1 MKTLLFSFA
10 ASSALFL
17 SSSLFAQ
24 TFQLEETQDFADLD
38 IPLGGA
44 GVEIDLADYFTI
56 DGVTGQ
62 VVQMDFDQ
70 GTINV
75 EMLNAA
81 APLNVANFL
90 NYVDDGDYNNT
101 IIHRS
106 IPGFVIQGGSFTAT
120 FPVVAIPTDD
130 SVVNEFSL
138 SNLRGTVS
146 MAKLADDPDSATSGF
161 FISLADNSEILDPQ
175 NGGFTVFAR
184 VIGSGMDTADTI
196 ETVPTWGDSLNNSD
210 PGIDLFNTQTGGFFD
225 VPLLG
230 DQNDP
235 IAPEFMVKLQTV
247 KRISMYPEIGDVDSL
262 ISFTVSS
269 SSDEV
274 VEATLS
280 GSVLTIESGS
290 SFLSS
295 ATISVIAVDADG
307 VSIEKTFAAQ
317 VVSDVPG
324 FSSRPMNRAVEIG
337 RSVTLSATVVSEGET
352 SYQWNL
358 DDESVVGATQASL
371 TIDSFAET
379 DGGVY
384 TLTATNANGAT
395 TSMGGELAAISKSAR
410 LVNISSRGIASTG
423 DETMIAGF
431 FLSGGPGEKKMLIR
445 ALGPDLSARGVSG
458 TMPDPRVQLV
468 PLVGD
473 QLINDDWDIG
483 NDLAVVSSYSAR
495 SGAQPLV
502 PGSTDAVIA
511 GSFPVTGYT
520 ALISP
525 KGGSAD
531 GIVLAEVFD
540 ADEDNLNSPVR
551 LFNIATRAQV
561 GTGDGVLIAGFW
573 IVGGERAN
581 LLIRALGPGLIKQ
594 GVGNTLVDPQFRIV
608 NGLGETVATAD
619 NWGEVSYK
627 DSLIRETLA
636 AFAEVPDEGSKD
648 AAAIVTLAPG
658 GYTVIVSGVGDTT
671 GVGLVEV
678 FEVR

>member
-1 MKTLLFSFA
+1 MKTLHLSFA
-10 ASSALFL
+10 ALSAFIL
-17 SSSLFAQ
+17 SSSLFGQ
-24 TFQLEETQDFADLD
+24 NLQLEETQDFED
-38 IPLGGA
+38 ISVPLGGA
-44 GVEIDLADYFTI
+44 KVQIDLADFFKI
-56 DGVTGQ
+56 DGVNGQ
-62 VVQMDFDQ
+62 IVQMNFDQ
-70 GTINV
+70 GTINI
-75 EMLNAA
+75 EMLDAA

-90 NYVDDGDYNNT
+90 SYVDDDSYDGT

-106 IPGFVIQGGSFTAT
+106 LEGFVVQGGSYTAT
-120 FPVVAIPTDD
+120 LPLESVPTRDP
-130 SVVNEFSL
+130 VVNEFAL

-146 MAKLADDPDSATSGF
+146 MAKLADQPDSATSGF
-161 FISLADNSEILDPQ
+161 FISLADNSQILDPQ

-184 VIGSGMDTADTI
+184 VIGTGMDIADTI
-196 ETVPTWGDSLNNSD
+196 EDVPTWTLTVDNSGFPYENFPMLGGVND
-210 PGIDLFNTQTGGFFD
+210 DVSVDL
-225 VPLLG
+225 
-230 DQNDP
+230 
-235 IAPEFMVKLQTV
+235 MVKLV
-247 KRISMYPEIGDVDSL
+247 EAKRVSMYPEVGSSDSM
-262 ISFTVSS
+262 ISFTVGS
-269 SSDEV
+269 SSDGI
-274 VEATLS
+274 VEATLD
-280 GSVLTIESGS
+280 GSILTLLSIGSFVGS
-290 SFLSS
+290 S
-295 ATISVIAVDADG
+295 TISVSAIDTNG
-307 VSIEKTFAAQ
+307 NSIEKSFQAL
-317 VVSDVPG
+317 VESSVPA
-324 FSSRPMNRAVEIG
+324 FSSRPLSRTVEIG
-337 RSVTLSATVVSEGET
+337 RSVTVSATAISEGDT
-352 SYQWNL
+352 TYQWNL
-358 DDESVVGATQASL
+358 DGVPIAGATQSTYMIASF
-371 TIDSFAET
+371 TEA

-384 TLTATNANGAT
+384 TLSATNANG
-395 TSMGGELAAISKSAR
+395 TSTSLSGELFAIEKAAR
-410 LVNISSRGIASTG
+410 LVNISTRGIASIG

-468 PLVGD
+468 PLAGD

-520 ALISP
+520 ALITP

-573 IVGGERAN
+573 IVGGESAN

-594 GVGNTLVDPQFRIV
+594 GVGKTLVDPQFRIV
-608 NGLGETVATAD
+608 NGLGKTVATAD